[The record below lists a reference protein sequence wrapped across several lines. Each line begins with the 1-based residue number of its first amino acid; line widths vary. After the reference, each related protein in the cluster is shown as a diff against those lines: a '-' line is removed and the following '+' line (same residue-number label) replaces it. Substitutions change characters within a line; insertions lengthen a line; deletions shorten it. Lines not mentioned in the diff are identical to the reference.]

1 MENRE
6 GEQEEGRDIDIDIED
21 LCFTMWI
28 RKNVLNF

>member
-6 GEQEEGRDIDIDIED
+6 GEQEEGRDIDIED